1 MIFYVYLRV
10 VVYRAMHFLISFM
23 ICFSVSC
30 SAASDDDDFVVV
42 AMISWTFAARLT
54 PKHPC
59 ESASSGM
66 SWRMYSSRLSHF
78 CSHRLGFGDDD
89 LLLVGVLVLV
99 VVLL

>member
-1 MIFYVYLRV
+1 MIFYFYLCV
-10 VVYRAMHFLISFM
+10 FVYRAMHFLISFM

-78 CSHRLGFGDDD
+78 CSHRLGFGDD
-89 LLLVGVLVLV
+89 LLLLLLLMA
-99 VVLL
+99 VLLLLL